1 MTKKITDKTE
11 MTKNNDKKITK
22 KMTDKTEM
30 TKKRQKND
38 KINILIFST
47 FACLSFF

>member
-1 MTKKITDKTE
+1 MTDKTE
-11 MTKNNDKKITK
+11 MTKTATK

-30 TKKRQKND
+30 TKKRQKMTKKKN
-38 KINILIFST
+38 IFST